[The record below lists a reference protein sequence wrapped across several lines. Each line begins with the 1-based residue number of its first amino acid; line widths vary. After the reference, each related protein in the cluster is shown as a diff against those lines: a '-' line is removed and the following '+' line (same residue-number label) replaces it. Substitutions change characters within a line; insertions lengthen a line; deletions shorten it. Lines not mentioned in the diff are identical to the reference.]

1 MTAAEQLVDM
11 RFLRTLVPL
20 GELDNAQM
28 QHLMGHYT
36 VELVESGTKLF
47 SIGENDVYTY
57 YVLSG
62 QVKLHF
68 RSGSEREVKA
78 QTTQARYMLVPERPR
93 TATATAITTCS
104 ILKIEKEV
112 LDELVRWGDRKG
124 IKLDTL
130 EDEAK
135 QSDWMSQYLR
145 SKVFLKLRAQNIQA
159 LMMKLEEIP
168 VRAGQ
173 VIIRQGDDDGSY
185 YIIKKGHCQ
194 VTRHDEIK
202 DEEIELAVLTVGT
215 GFGEE
220 AIITHSRRGATVTM
234 LDDGA
239 LMRISREDFRQ
250 LLVAP
255 LIDDIDYKHAVALGN
270 QVFLDVRSYDEYLKD
285 GLQNAEHIALMQIR
299 PSLDYF
305 SNDKIYVTYSNNG
318 YAASAAAFLLCQQGV
333 NAIVLRGG
341 TNAIPSHV
349 ARGNLPDDDI
359 PVVDNVISLNTS
371 PPLKTTADSRHSEED
386 YLPDDEFDEEAV
398 MADPKLQ
405 SLLLPEKN
413 KAANLNAE
421 EVMQNPE
428 VVALFNG
435 ARDRAATQRDI
446 AAEADMASRA
456 AQAEVMRLR
465 REAEA
470 AKRELEKARRTAEM
484 EAKQSA
490 EIARQMA
497 SQEAARLRELEL
509 GAKQAEMEE
518 AVRQAEEEAS
528 RAREAEAERQAAIE
542 EIENLKSQMKIAVE
556 NAKEE
561 AQQSAEIIKQFVTK
575 EATKQKK
582 AAEEAARREAERARK
597 AEDAQAK
604 AQMEIERLQSV
615 AESARR
621 ELQEHARQAAE
632 NARAAA
638 AREAKR
644 VSEEARVREE
654 AARALAEAEMD
665 RMRDELAKS
674 RAEAEAA
681 RVHAEL
687 QIEQVRAKAMQ
698 ESQQEQDKARKAVEA
713 AHMRSEQALEAKQV
727 EIDRAISAAEDSAYR
742 ATEAERARDQALS
755 EIDLLRKDATKTQEE
770 LQKQLSEDIARSEI
784 EHEVAKA
791 RAIELANKQSEIE
804 EIAKLADE
812 QSNRAKIAENA
823 QAIAQAE
830 IQRLNAEV
838 QRLREQVVPED
849 ATVNE
854 AEKAAWQRQH
864 QADIAQKESEIQVAM
879 RQASQEAERAKVS
892 DQAFRQAEDEIKRL
906 KAEIDVATRQAQAQ
920 LEADAQ
926 RAAQQQEEMERK
938 AQVLAQKQAE
948 IALAVERAEQEKRRA
963 EEAEKARREAEA
975 ALEKLK
981 ETAAANR
988 KVMQELKRIRA
999 DAKDKEVAIRAADKR
1014 AAREAAR
1021 AEKADRARKAAE
1033 NEIKRLKQLAIA
1045 QHRKAEQAIKESM
1058 KTPKSDHKKRQQQ
1071 AVNPP
1076 KQDTGNAWISDQVLW
1091 ETTLGMREDAGAE
1104 KIIQPKVSDEPLDE
1118 YKEILLTDI
1127 PLVPNKGAANHIARA
1142 KKQVKTA
1149 APDPYDPF
1157 LDEPIVY
1164 RSSVERSAFQARD
1177 INRNV
1182 TPQADAIAF
1191 VRRRRSA
1198 MNKIFAAVA
1207 VLVIVG
1213 AGVAWYMFAPKS
1225 VKSIV
1230 ANSTKSTSQPSSSS
1244 SSSSTASKPRET
1256 LSIEER
1262 IMKKRKRAED
1272 ALKRERNR
1280 PAPVASNNE
1289 SFSSRNSRNEVDF
1302 VAPEPRTSQPS
1313 PAVQEVRPS
1322 GPTAQDFNSVPIEV
1336 SEPQRENSRS
1346 FSTPKQTRP
1355 VVTLRPQVRSSD
1367 SADNGATSHSSSAP
1381 VEELAPSPAN
1391 DGAIPALVAPAQD
1404 PVDFSR

>member
-36 VELVESGTKLF
+36 VELVESGSHLF
-47 SIGENDVYTY
+47 TIGENDPYTY

-124 IKLDTL
+124 IKIDNI
-130 EDEAK
+130 EDDSK

-159 LMMKLEEIP
+159 LMMRLEEIP

-173 VIIRQGDDDGSY
+173 VIIRQGDDDGYY

-220 AIITHSRRGATVTM
+220 AIITHNRRGATVTM

-250 LLVAP
+250 LLVSP

-270 QVFLDVRSYDEYLKD
+270 QVFLDVRAYDDYLKD
-285 GLQNAEHIALMQIR
+285 GITNAENIALMQIR
-299 PSLDYF
+299 PNLEKF
-305 SNDKIYVTYSNNG
+305 SNDKIYITYSNNG
-318 YAASAAAFLLCQQGV
+318 YTASAAAFLLCQQGV

-341 TNAIPSHV
+341 SSGIPSHV
-349 ARGNLPDDDI
+349 PRGNQPEDDIPIVDNVINLKSPAGSKPFQPNQDDFLPDDD
-359 PVVDNVISLNTS
+359 
-371 PPLKTTADSRHSEED
+371 
-386 YLPDDEFDEEAV
+386 FDEAAV
-398 MADPKLQ
+398 LSNPKLQ
-405 SLLLPEKN
+405 SILLPERKG
-413 KAANLNAE
+413 KADLNAE
-421 EVMQNPE
+421 SVMQNPD
-428 VVALFNG
+428 VAALFND
-435 ARDRAATQRDI
+435 ARDRAAVHSDI

-456 AQAEVMRLR
+456 AQAEVARLR
-465 REAEA
+465 KEAEA
-470 AKRELEKARRTAEM
+470 AKRELEKARIKAEL
-484 EAKQSA
+484 EVRQSV
-490 EIARQMA
+490 ELARQVA
-497 SQEAARLRELEL
+497 NQEAARLRELEL

-528 RAREAEAERQAAIE
+528 RAREAEAERQAAYE
-542 EIENLKSQMKIAVE
+542 EIENLKVEMKSAVE
-556 NAKEE
+556 QAKQE
-561 AQQSAEIIKQFVTK
+561 AQESAEIIKQFVTK

-582 AAEEAARREAERARK
+582 AAEQATRREAERARK
-597 AEDAQAK
+597 AEEAQAK
-604 AQMEIERLQSV
+604 AQAEIERLK
-615 AESARR
+615 AEAENARR
-621 ELQEHARQAAE
+621 ELKEHARQAAE

-644 VSEEARVREE
+644 VSEEARLREE
-654 AARALAEAEMD
+654 ASRAQAEAEMD
-665 RMRDELAKS
+665 RMRGELAKS

-687 QIEQVRAKAMQ
+687 QIEQMRAKALH
-698 ESQQEQDKARKAVEA
+698 ESQVEQDKARKAVQA
-713 AHMRSEQALEAKQV
+713 AQMRSEQALEAKQQ
-727 EIDRAISAAEDSAYR
+727 EIDRAISDAEESGYR
-742 ATEAERARDQALS
+742 ATEAERARDQALA
-755 EIDLLRKDATKTQEE
+755 EIELLRKEASRTQEE

-823 QAIAQAE
+823 QAIAHAE
-830 IQRLNAEV
+830 IQRLKSEI
-838 QRLREQVVPED
+838 QRLSEQAGPD
-849 ATVNE
+849 DTSANE
-854 AEKAAWQRQH
+854 AEKAAWQKQH
-864 QADIAQKESEIQVAM
+864 LADIERKQNEIELAM
-879 RQASQEAERAKVS
+879 RQANQEAERAKIS
-892 DQAFRQAEDEIKRL
+892 EQAFRQADEEIKRL

-920 LEADAQ
+920 LDADAY
-926 RAAQQQEEMERK
+926 RALKQQEEMERK

-948 IALAVERAEQEKRRA
+948 IALAVERAEREKHRA

-988 KVMQELKRIRA
+988 KVMLELKRIRA

-1021 AEKADRARKAAE
+1021 AEKADRARMAAE

-1045 QHRKAEQAIKESM
+1045 QHRKAEQAIKDSM
-1058 KTPKSDHKKRQQQ
+1058 KTPKSQPQNQ
-1071 AVNPP
+1071 ATPAKP
-1076 KQDTGNAWISDQVLW
+1076 GKPEQSSAWISDQVLW
-1091 ETTLGMREDAGAE
+1091 ETTLGMRDDVKAE
-1104 KIIQPKVSDEPLDE
+1104 QAIQPHNDPVDEF
-1118 YKEILLTDI
+1118 KEILLTDI
-1127 PLVPNKGAANHIARA
+1127 PLVPNKGASNQIAKS
-1142 KKQVKTA
+1142 KKRV
-1149 APDPYDPF
+1149 APPKARQSSPNVIDSFDPF
-1157 LDEPIVY
+1157 LDDDSIVY
-1164 RSSVERSAFQARD
+1164 RGSVERSAFQARD

-1182 TPQADAIAF
+1182 TPQSDASSY
-1191 VRRRRSA
+1191 VRRRRGTVH
-1198 MNKIFAAVA
+1198 KIIAAAVVLA
-1207 VLVIVG
+1207 VCGG
-1213 AGVAWYMFAPKS
+1213 AAAWYLLAPKAPTPES
-1225 VKSIV
+1225 LKKTEKVTV
-1230 ANSTKSTSQPSSSS
+1230 TTPSSNTTSS
-1244 SSSSTASKPRET
+1244 KKTSSMS
-1256 LSIEER
+1256 LEER
-1262 IMKKRKRAED
+1262 VLNRRRLGEE
-1272 ALKRERNR
+1272 ALKRERSR
-1280 PAPVASNNE
+1280 PASAFPRPKAELLKQLEADAN
-1289 SFSSRNSRNEVDF
+1289 F
-1302 VAPEPRTSQPS
+1302 VAPQPRTPE
-1313 PAVQEVRPS
+1313 PAKPEVQSVA
-1322 GPTAQDFNSVPIEV
+1322 PTAQDFNSVPIEV
-1336 SEPQRENSRS
+1336 SEPQNGNSRA
-1346 FSTPKQTRP
+1346 FSTPKQSRP
-1355 VVTLRPQVRSSD
+1355 IVTLRPQARSTDNSD
-1367 SADNGATSHSSSAP
+1367 GNAGGSSGVEDLSTPATIPAPGDN
-1381 VEELAPSPAN
+1381 
-1391 DGAIPALVAPAQD
+1391 AIPALVAPAQEPID
-1404 PVDFSR
+1404 ISQ